1 VVFLDQ
7 GNRGEAEVKTRAAS
21 LLCILACLPPA
32 AAAQQAADENAVTVT
47 ATRTERPSLE
57 VPASIDRLYGED
69 IHFAQPEVNLSES
82 LGLVPGIVAQNRQ
95 NYAQDLQISSRGFGA
110 RSTFGIRG
118 LTVLVD
124 GIPASM
130 PDGQGQ
136 VSNIDLGSADR
147 IEVLRGPFAVMYGNA
162 SGGVINVF
170 TKDGSAE
177 QGAEGRVEAG
187 AFGMKRESVE
197 AGMRSGN
204 MDWLASGA
212 HFETDGY
219 RDHSAAKRDQA
230 NAKLRFGL
238 GGDTTLTLI
247 ANAFDSPNTQDPLG
261 LTRAQAEADPTQS
274 VSASTTFNTRKSVRQ
289 NQGGATLEHRFGA
302 NTLTATLYG
311 GQRNVNQFLAF
322 TGLTPAPSPTAFGSS
337 GGVVDLATAYS
348 GGGLRLTHDA
358 QLAGR
363 PLTLTLGGEYERM
376 DQRRKGFVNDFG
388 TFGALRRDEDDT
400 VSSSAVYAQGE
411 WHFAPKWIALAGV
424 RANRVS
430 FGSTDYFIVPGTLNL
445 DNSGSRDFNATTPA
459 LGILYRLAPATSLYA
474 NYGQGFETPTFSEMA
489 YSPSGAPGLNFALE
503 PAKSRSTEAGIKTLV
518 GTNLRLNAALY
529 DVETRDEIVVDS
541 NVNGRTTYTNAGRT
555 RRRGIELGAGAT
567 LPHGFDASLAWTV
580 LDTRILDGY
589 TTSLSGN
596 VAAGNVLPGV
606 PRASLF
612 GRLRWRYVPS
622 GFTAELEAQH
632 RSRIAV
638 DDINSDYA
646 DGYTIANLALGFAQ
660 RAGKWQL
667 SEFVRVDNL
676 ADKQY
681 IGSVI
686 VNESN
691 KRFFEPAPG
700 RNSTIGVQ
708 AKLPL

>member
-1 VVFLDQ
+1 MKAC
-7 GNRGEAEVKTRAAS
+7 GAG
-21 LLCILACLPPA
+21 LLCLLLCLPPA
-32 AAAQQAADENAVTVT
+32 AVAQQAADEDAVTVT

-57 VPASIDRLYGED
+57 VPASIDRLYVED
-69 IHFAQPEVNLSES
+69 ISFGRPEVNLSES
-82 LGLVPGIVAQNRQ
+82 LGVVPGIVAQNRQ
-95 NYAQDLQISSRGFGA
+95 NNAQDLQISSRGFGA

-187 AFGMKRESVE
+187 AFGMRRESLE
-197 AGMRSGN
+197 AGMRHGN
-204 MDWLASGA
+204 LDWLASGA

-238 GGDTTLTLI
+238 GGDTTFTLI

-261 LTRAQAEADPTQS
+261 LTRAEVAADPRQAESKA
-274 VSASTTFNTRKSVRQ
+274 TTFNTRKSVRQ
-289 NQGGATLEHRFGA
+289 NQGGGTLEHRFGD
-302 NTLTATLYG
+302 NTLTANVYA
-311 GQRNVNQFLAF
+311 GQRNVNQFLSF
-322 TGLTPAPSPTAFGSS
+322 TTN
-337 GGVVDLATAYS
+337 GVVDLATSYS
-348 GGGLRLTHDA
+348 GGGLRLTHDGA
-358 QLAGR
+358 LAGR
-363 PLTLTLGGEYERM
+363 PLTLTVGGEYQSM
-376 DQRRKGFVNDFG
+376 DQRRKGFDNNSGVEG
-388 TFGALRRDEDDT
+388 TLRRDEDDT
-400 VSSSAVYAQGE
+400 VRSSAVYAEAE

-424 RANRVS
+424 RTNQVS
-430 FGSTDYFIVPGTLNL
+430 FGSTDYYITATNP
-445 DNSGSRDFNATTPA
+445 DDSGSRDFNATTPVI
-459 LGILYRLAPATSLYA
+459 GILYRLAPATSLYA

-489 YSPSGAPGLNFALE
+489 YQSSSGAAGLNFSLE
-503 PAKSRSTEAGIKTLV
+503 PAKSRNAEVGIKTLV
-518 GTNLRLNAALY
+518 GTSLRLNAALY
-529 DVETRDEIVVDS
+529 DVETRDEIVVNTNS
-541 NVNGRTTYTNAGRT
+541 NGRATYKNAGKT
-555 RRRGIELGAGAT
+555 RRQGIELGASAT
-567 LPHGFDASLAWTV
+567 LPFNIEASLAWTV
-580 LDTRILDGY
+580 LDTKILEPY
-589 TTSLSGN
+589 TSFSGT

-606 PRASLF
+606 PRASLY
-612 GRLRWRYVPS
+612 GALRWRHVPS

-638 DDINSDYA
+638 NDINSEFA
-646 DGYTIANLALGFAQ
+646 DGYTVANLVLAFAQ
-660 RAGKWQL
+660 RANHWQL
-667 SEFVRVDNL
+667 SEFLRVDNL

-681 IGSVI
+681 VGSVI
-686 VNESN
+686 VNASTSAYY
-691 KRFFEPAPG
+691 EPAPG

-708 AKLPL
+708 AKYAF

>member
-1 VVFLDQ
+1 
-7 GNRGEAEVKTRAAS
+7 VKTRTAA
-21 LLCILACLPPA
+21 LLCILLWLPA
-32 AAAQQAADENAVTVT
+32 AARAQQAAEENAVTVT

-118 LTVLVD
+118 LSLIVD

-170 TKDGSAE
+170 TRDGSAE

-187 AFGMKRESVE
+187 AFGMKRESLE
-197 AGMRSGN
+197 AGMRNGN
-204 MDWLASGA
+204 MDWLGSGA

-238 GGDTTLTLI
+238 GGDTTLTLV
-247 ANAFDSPNTQDPLG
+247 ANSFDSPNTLDPLG
-261 LTRAQAEADPTQS
+261 LTRAEVAADPRQAETKA
-274 VSASTTFNTRKSVRQ
+274 TTFDTRKSVRQ
-289 NQGGATLEHRFGA
+289 NQAGGTLEHRFGD
-302 NTLTATLYG
+302 NTLTANVYT
-311 GQRNVNQFLAF
+311 GQRNVNQFLSFA
-322 TGLTPAPSPTAFGSS
+322 TN
-337 GGVVDLATAYS
+337 GVVDLATSYS
-348 GGGLRLTHDA
+348 GGGLRLTREGT
-358 QLAGR
+358 LAGR
-363 PLTLTLGGEYERM
+363 PLTLTVGGEYQSM
-376 DQRRKGFVNDFG
+376 DQRRKGFDNVSGVAG
-388 TFGALRRDEDDT
+388 TLRRDEDDT
-400 VSSSAVYAQGE
+400 VRSSAVYAQAE

-430 FGSTDYFIVPGTLNL
+430 FGSTDYYITASNP
-445 DNSGSRDFNATTPA
+445 DDSGSRDFNATTPA

-489 YSPSGAPGLNFALE
+489 YQPSGAPGLNFSLE
-503 PAKSRSTEAGIKTLV
+503 PAKSRSAEVGIKTLV

-529 DVETRDEIVVDS
+529 DVETRDEIVVDTNS
-541 NVNGRTTYTNAGRT
+541 GGRSTYKNAGKT
-555 RRRGIELGAGAT
+555 RRRGIELGASAT
-567 LPHGFDASLAWTV
+567 LPFNIEASLAWTV
-580 LDTRILDGY
+580 LDTEILEPY
-589 TTSLSGN
+589 TSSSGN

-612 GRLRWRYVPS
+612 GRLRWRHVPS

-632 RSRIAV
+632 RSQIAV
-638 DDINSDYA
+638 NDVNSEFA
-646 DGYTIANLALGFAQ
+646 DGYTVADLVLAFAQ
-660 RAGKWQL
+660 RADGWQL
-667 SEFVRVDNL
+667 SEFLRVDNL
-676 ADKQY
+676 ADKRY

-686 VNESN
+686 VNASTSAYY
-691 KRFFEPAPG
+691 EPAPG

-708 AKLPL
+708 AKRAF

>member
-1 VVFLDQ
+1 MNPARTAVL
-7 GNRGEAEVKTRAAS
+7 S
-21 LLCILACLPPA
+21 CIMLCLPLA
-32 AAAQQAADENAVTVT
+32 VRAQQPEDAVSVT

-57 VPASIDRLYGED
+57 VPASIDTLYGDD
-69 IHFAQPEVNLSES
+69 IHFGRPEVNLSES
-82 LGLVPGIVAQNRQ
+82 LGSVPGIVAQNRQ

-118 LTVLVD
+118 LSLLVD

-136 VSNIDLGSADR
+136 VSHIDLGSADR
-147 IEVLRGPFAVMYGNA
+147 IEVLRGPFSVMYGNA

-170 TKDGSAE
+170 TRDGAAE
-177 QGAEGRVEAG
+177 QGVEGRLEAG
-187 AFGMKRESVE
+187 SFGTKRESLE

-238 GGDTTLTLI
+238 GGDTTFTLV

-261 LTRAQAEADPTQS
+261 LTRAQAKADPTQS
-274 VSASTTFNTRKSVRQ
+274 VSGTTTFNTRKSVRQ
-289 NQGGATLEHRFGA
+289 NQAGATLEHRFGA
-302 NTLTATLYG
+302 NTLSATLYS

-322 TGLTPAPSPTAFGSS
+322 QGLNPVPSPSNFGSS
-337 GGVVDLATAYS
+337 GGVIDLATSYS
-348 GGGLRLTHDA
+348 GAGLRLTHDA
-358 QLAGR
+358 ALAGR
-363 PLTLTLGGEYERM
+363 PLTLTLGGEYESM
-376 DQRRKGFVNDFG
+376 DQRRKGFVNNFG
-388 TFGALRRDEDDT
+388 AFGALRRDEDDT
-400 VSSSAVYAQGE
+400 VSSSAVYAQAE
-411 WHFAPKWIALAGV
+411 WHFAEKWIAMGGV

-430 FGSTDYFIVPGTLNL
+430 FGSTDYLIVPGTLNL
-445 DNSGSRDFNATTPA
+445 DNSGTRDFNATTPA
-459 LGILYRLAPATSLYA
+459 LGILYRVAPATSLYA
-474 NYGQGFETPTFSEMA
+474 NYGRGFETPTFSEMA
-489 YSPSGAPGLNFALE
+489 YQSGGAPGLNFGLSPE
-503 PAKSRSTEAGIKTLV
+503 KSRSTEAGIKTLV
-518 GTNLRLNAALY
+518 GPNLRLNAALY
-529 DVETRDEIVVDS
+529 DVETHDEIVVDS
-541 NVNGRTTYTNAGRT
+541 NNFGRTTYKNAGKT
-555 RRRGIELGAGAT
+555 RRSGIELSAGAS
-567 LPHGFDASLAWTV
+567 LPYGIEGTLAWTV
-580 LDTRILDGY
+580 LDTKVLDGY
-589 TTSLSGN
+589 ASSSGN

-606 PRASLF
+606 PRASLY
-612 GRLRWRYVPS
+612 GALRWRHVPS
-622 GFTAELEAQH
+622 GFTAVLEAQH

-646 DGYTIANLALGFAQ
+646 DGYTIANLTLGFAQ
-660 RAGKWQL
+660 RAGTWHL

-686 VNESN
+686 VNDSN

-700 RNSTIGVQ
+700 RNSMIGVQ

>member
-1 VVFLDQ
+1 M
-7 GNRGEAEVKTRAAS
+7 KTSGAS
-21 LLCILACLPPA
+21 LLCILLCLPPA

-57 VPASIDRLYGED
+57 VPASIDKLYGDD
-69 IHFAQPEVNLSES
+69 IHFARPEVNLSES
-82 LGLVPGIVAQNRQ
+82 LSSVPGIVAQNRQ

-118 LTVLVD
+118 LRLLVD

-170 TKDGSAE
+170 TRDGAAE
-177 QGAEGRVEAG
+177 QGVEGRLEAG
-187 AFGMKRESVE
+187 SFGTRRESLE
-197 AGMRSGN
+197 AGMRSGS

-212 HFETDGY
+212 HFTTDGY

-238 GGDTTLTLI
+238 GDDTTFTLI
-247 ANAFDSPNTQDPLG
+247 GNAFDSPNTQDPLG

-289 NQGGATLEHRFGA
+289 NQGGATLEHRFGD
-302 NTLTATLYG
+302 NTVSATVYG

-322 TGLTPAPSPTAFGSS
+322 TGSAAPSAVAYGSA

-358 QLAGR
+358 RLAGR
-363 PLTLTLGGEYERM
+363 PLTLTVGGEYETM
-376 DQRRKGFVNDFG
+376 DQRRKGFVNNFG
-388 TFGALRRDEDDT
+388 VFGALRRDEDDT
-400 VSSSAVYAQGE
+400 VSSSAVYAQAE
-411 WHFAPKWIALAGV
+411 WHFAEKWIAMGGV

-430 FGSTDYFIVPGTLNL
+430 FGSTDYYIVPGTLNL
-445 DNSGSRDFNATTPA
+445 DDSGSRDFNATTPA

-489 YSPSGAPGLNFALE
+489 YNSSGAAGLNFALE
-503 PAKSRSTEAGIKTLV
+503 PQKSRSTEAGIKTLV
-518 GTNLRLNAALY
+518 GTGLRLNAALY
-529 DVETRDEIVVDS
+529 DVETHDEIVVDT
-541 NVNGRTTYTNAGRT
+541 NVGGRTTYKNAGRT
-555 RRRGIELGAGAT
+555 RRSGIELGADAT

-580 LDTRILDGY
+580 LDTKVLDGY
-589 TTSLSGN
+589 TSSSGN

-606 PRASLF
+606 PRASLY
-612 GRLRWRYVPS
+612 GALRWRHVPS
-622 GFTAELEAQH
+622 GFTAVLEAQH

-638 DDINSDYA
+638 DDVNSDYA

-660 RAGKWQL
+660 RAGEWRL

-676 ADKQY
+676 ADRQY

-700 RNSTIGVQ
+700 RNSMIGVQ

>member
-1 VVFLDQ
+1 MS
-7 GNRGEAEVKTRAAS
+7 AARTTVLS
-21 LLCILACLPPA
+21 CILLCLPPA

-57 VPASIDRLYGED
+57 VPASIDMLYGDD
-69 IHFAQPEVNLSES
+69 IHFARPEVNLSES

-118 LTVLVD
+118 LSLLVD

-136 VSNIDLGSADR
+136 LSSVELSSTDR

-162 SGGVINVF
+162 AGGVINIF
-170 TKDGSAE
+170 TRNGSAE

-187 AFGMKRESVE
+187 SFGMRRESLE
-197 AGMRSGN
+197 AGARSGS

-212 HFETDGY
+212 HFETNGF

-238 GGDTTLTLI
+238 GGDTTFTLVG
-247 ANAFDSPNTQDPLG
+247 NAFDSPNTQDPLG
-261 LTRAQAEADPTQS
+261 LTRAQAAADPTQS
-274 VSASTTFNTRKSVRQ
+274 VSGATTFNTRKSVRQ

-302 NTLTATLYG
+302 NTLTATFYG

-322 TGLTPAPSPTAFGSS
+322 PGSAAPSATAFGSA

-358 QLAGR
+358 RLAGR
-363 PLTLTLGGEYERM
+363 PLTLTVGGEYETM

-388 TFGALRRDEDDT
+388 VFGALRRDEDDT
-400 VSSSAVYAQGE
+400 VSSSALYAQAE
-411 WHFAPKWIALAGV
+411 WHFAEKWIAMAGV
-424 RANRVS
+424 RSNRVS

-445 DNSGSRDFNATTPA
+445 DNSGSRDVNATTPA

-474 NYGQGFETPTFSEMA
+474 NYGRGFETPTFSEMA
-489 YSPSGAPGLNFALE
+489 YSSSGAPGLNFALE
-503 PAKSRSTEAGIKTLV
+503 PEKSRSMETGIKTLI
-518 GTNLRLNAALY
+518 GPNLRLNAALY
-529 DVETRDEIVVDS
+529 DVETHDEIVVDS
-541 NVNGRTTYTNAGRT
+541 NVNGRTTYTNAGKT
-555 RRRGIELGAGAT
+555 RRRGIELGADAT

-580 LDTRILDGY
+580 LDTKILDGY
-589 TTSLSGN
+589 STSLSGN

-606 PRASLF
+606 PRASLY
-612 GRLRWRYVPS
+612 GALRWRHVPS
-622 GFTAELEAQH
+622 GFTAVLEAQH

-638 DDINSDYA
+638 DDINSDFA
-646 DGYTIANLALGFAQ
+646 DGYTVANLALGFAQ
-660 RAGKWQL
+660 RANGWQL
-667 SEFVRVDNL
+667 SEFLRVDNL

-700 RNSTIGVQ
+700 RNSIIGVQ
-708 AKLPL
+708 AKHSF